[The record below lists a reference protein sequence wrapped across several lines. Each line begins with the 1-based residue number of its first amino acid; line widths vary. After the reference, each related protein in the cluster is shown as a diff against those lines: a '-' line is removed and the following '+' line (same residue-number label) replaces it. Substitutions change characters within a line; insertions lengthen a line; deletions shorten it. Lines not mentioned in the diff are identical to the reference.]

1 MESIIGHG
9 IDYNGVRG
17 AKRTQQKLAQ
27 VPKPVN
33 RLAIQFLRILGT
45 FFQITST
52 VPFPP
57 GSKGEAWEDGKR
69 YSRFPLVSPF
79 VTTFNCG

>member
-1 MESIIGHG
+1 MGSIIGHR
-9 IDYNGVRG
+9 IDYNRVRG

-33 RLAIQFLRILGT
+33 RLVIQFLLGT